1 MTRGVEGKGRGVGRA
16 DPRHEQGYEYAMSKV
31 MSIKEAVGQFV
42 SDGAVVGLGGQNIGR
57 CAMAAVH
64 EIIRQGKGDLTL
76 VGCNLSISMD
86 LLVGAGLVRR
96 CESGSGNLE
105 RFGTTFC
112 WRRQFESGEI
122 EIEDFSHLGMVSRF
136 LAGEM
141 GLPFMP
147 TKSLLG
153 SDILTRSAPST
164 IKKYEMIENPWNPGE
179 SVVLLPALNPD
190 VSIVH
195 VQKSDPMGNLII
207 QGFTTHEPE
216 LIRSSKHTIVTC
228 EEIIDNRQI
237 RADSERTTIPHIYVS
252 AVVHLPW
259 GAHPTSTHRYYDYD
273 GEHISLYQEC
283 ARAGDKRFDDYLDRF
298 ILGCDSFQ
306 DYLGKAA
313 GEDRLSALRE
323 AMGRMSGTSR
333 EAP

>member
-1 MTRGVEGKGRGVGRA
+1 MN
-16 DPRHEQGYEYAMSKV
+16 KV
-31 MSIKEAVGQFV
+31 MNIREAVGQFLF
-42 SDGAVVGLGGQNIGR
+42 DGAMLGLGGQNIGR

-64 EIIRQGKGDLTL
+64 EIIRQGKRDLTL

-112 WRRQFESGEI
+112 WKRKVENGEI
-122 EIEDFSHLGMVSRF
+122 EMEDFSHLGMVLRF

-153 SDILTRSAPST
+153 SDIHTRSAPST
-164 IKKYEMIENPWNPGE
+164 SKKYEMIENPWNPGE
-179 SVVLLPALNPD
+179 PVILLPALNPD

-207 QGFTTHEPE
+207 EGFTTHEPE
-216 LIRSSKHTIVTC
+216 MIRSSKHTIVTC

-237 RADSERTTIPHIYVS
+237 RADPERTTIPHIYVS

-273 GEHISLYQEC
+273 GEHIGFYQEC
-283 ARAGDKRFDDYLDRF
+283 ARVGGKRIDDYLDRF
-298 ILGCDSFQ
+298 VLGCDSFQ
-306 DYLGKAA
+306 DYLKEAA
-313 GEDRLSALRE
+313 GEERLSRLQE
-323 AMGRMSGTSR
+323 KMGCLSSTSR
-333 EAP
+333 DA

>member
-147 TKSLLG
+147 TKRLL
-153 SDILTRSAPST
+153 
-164 IKKYEMIENPWNPGE
+164 
-179 SVVLLPALNPD
+179 VPALNPD
-190 VSIVH
+190 VSILH

-207 QGFTTHEPE
+207 EGFTTHEPE
-216 LIRSSKHTIVTC
+216 LVRSSKHTIVTC

>member
-1 MTRGVEGKGRGVGRA
+1 MN
-16 DPRHEQGYEYAMSKV
+16 KV
-31 MSIKEAVGQFV
+31 MDIKEAVSRFV

-64 EIIRQGKGDLTL
+64 EIVRQGKRDLTL

-96 CESGSGNLE
+96 CEGGSGNLE

-112 WRRQFESGEI
+112 WRRKIERGEI
-122 EIEDFSHLGMVSRF
+122 EMEDFSHLGMVSRF

-147 TKSLLG
+147 IKSLLG
-153 SDILTRSAPST
+153 SDILVRSAPST
-164 IKKYEMIENPWNPGE
+164 VKKYEMIDNPWNPGE

-190 VSIVH
+190 VSIIH

-207 QGFTTHEPE
+207 EGFTTHEPE
-216 LIRSSKHTIVTC
+216 MVRSSKHTIVTC
-228 EEIIDNRQI
+228 EEIIDSRQI
-237 RADSERTTIPHIYVS
+237 RSDPERTTIPHIYVS
-252 AVVHLPW
+252 AVVHQPW
-259 GAHPTSTHRYYDYD
+259 GAYPTSTHRYYDYD
-273 GEHISLYQEC
+273 GQHISFYQDC
-283 ARAGDKRFDDYLDRF
+283 ARAGGERFAGYLKEYVLGCETFEDYLE
-298 ILGCDSFQ
+298 
-306 DYLGKAA
+306 KAA
-313 GEDRLSALRE
+313 ARNRLLHLQD
-323 AMGRMSGTSR
+323 AMRRLCGATK